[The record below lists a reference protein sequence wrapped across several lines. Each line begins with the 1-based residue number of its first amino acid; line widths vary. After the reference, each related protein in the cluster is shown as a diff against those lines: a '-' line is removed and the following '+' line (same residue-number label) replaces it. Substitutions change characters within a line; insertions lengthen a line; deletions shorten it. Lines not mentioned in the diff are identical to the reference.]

1 MAFVFSMFLKMEK
14 TINGILAMRIM
25 IQFIGQSAGLIL
37 LSKRIGRKNMGWKM
51 VLYPL
56 PIIITI
62 AGWIYIFISTGTDMM
77 KYGLIVI
84 ALGIIAWLIKSAVA
98 KEWPFKK
105 SGHKEQQV

>member
-1 MAFVFSMFLKMEK
+1 
-14 TINGILAMRIM
+14 
-25 IQFIGQSAGLIL
+25 
-37 LSKRIGRKNMGWKM
+37 
-51 VLYPL
+51 
-56 PIIITI
+56 
-62 AGWIYIFISTGTDMM
+62 MM